1 MPTPCPHFRLLE
13 QRVNELTHKFV
24 DDQIQAEKDDP
35 ATFQPD
41 LDRLAAYRLL
51 VHAEIEDFLEARATD
66 NISAI
71 ETRMSGGSPWM
82 RLSPELLALAIG
94 LKRQLPQEDI
104 LDLSRH
110 SYFVSDLL
118 GAARNAIADN
128 NGVKSQS
135 FILLSLCAGKTLDEV
150 DSALSASLNSYGKN
164 RGDVAHKSVTH
175 SNSLQAPSTEVATAR
190 TLVREIAKYFD
201 VCQ

>member
-13 QRVNELTHKFV
+13 QRVEELTQKFV
-24 DDQIQAEKDDP
+24 ADQMKAEKDDP

-41 LDRLAAYRLL
+41 LDQLAAYRLL
-51 VHAEIEDFLEARATD
+51 VHAEIEDFLEAKAKN
-66 NISAI
+66 NISTI
-71 ETRMSGGSPWM
+71 STRMSGGSPWM

-94 LKRQLPQEDI
+94 LRRSLPQDET
-104 LDLSRH
+104 LDFTRH
-110 SYFVSDLL
+110 STFVAELL
-118 GAARNAIADN
+118 GAARNAIAEN

-150 DSALSASLNSYGKN
+150 DSTLSASLNSYGKD

-175 SNSLQAPSTEVATAR
+175 SSSLQAPSAEVATAR
-190 TLVREIAKYFD
+190 TLVQQIATYFD
-201 VCQ
+201 VC